1 MSSSGEGERAG
12 ECGRGGRG
20 GGGDSGSAARREG
33 RRNWADS
40 VVVRVRREGVSV
52 AILVVVAGLE
62 GGGCGLLCA
71 VAARLGVSR
80 AWLDCAH

>member
-1 MSSSGEGERAG
+1 MSSSG

-52 AILVVVAGLE
+52 AILVVVVVYYVPLRRGW
-62 GGGCGLLCA
+62 GCRVPGW
-71 VAARLGVSR
+71 VALTRVEIVVDSETGR
-80 AWLDCAH
+80 